1 MNGPVCLPIEALSR
15 GESLTGC
22 RTTRCLPCLPLPE
35 EKLFHGRLCNAVL
48 CASGGGMQ
56 GRQRV
61 VRHPVG
67 DSPLES
73 ASIGRHSRLRQAACR
88 IASPWRLPGESA
100 SSGKVFLLG
109 EADSTQCAFRG
120 RQQAVRIVT
129 SLRRW
134 AHFFSPLSGGWHA
147 QVGIQHVSVPLMPLQ
162 LAITSRHYAIHC
174 GAWSL

>member
-1 MNGPVCLPIEALSR
+1 
-15 GESLTGC
+15 
-22 RTTRCLPCLPLPE
+22 
-35 EKLFHGRLCNAVL
+35 
-48 CASGGGMQ
+48 MQ

-88 IASPWRLPGESA
+88 MASPWRLPGESA

-129 SLRRW
+129 SLRRTLLQPFVSRL
-134 AHFFSPLSGGWHA
+134 ACPSRDTARLCHFNASSACHNLTALCYTLWCVEP
-147 QVGIQHVSVPLMPLQ
+147 VI
-162 LAITSRHYAIHC
+162 
-174 GAWSL
+174 